1 MCFGQM
7 DLQLIAL
14 TVLLMRPW
22 VLISVN
28 DDEDLHFRKAEIQ
41 ASLLWFNL

>member
-14 TVLLMRPW
+14 NVLLMRPW

-28 DDEDLHFRKAEIQ
+28 DDEDLHFRKAGIH
-41 ASLLWFNL
+41 ASLHWFN